1 MKKTGSES
9 VTTSSVQNQM
19 ALCHQAMVEITKQF
33 LMFELQ
39 QSNISFISSSSHV
52 DCVLDN
58 CSVLPM
64 SGFLQMSCSFVEVC
78 IYRHPNSIDANYNDG
93 NVLKPPGADEPM

>member
-39 QSNISFISSSSHV
+39 QSNILAMLKLHFKFISCRLCLGQLLSS
-52 DCVLDN
+52 
-58 CSVLPM
+58 
-64 SGFLQMSCSFVEVC
+64 
-78 IYRHPNSIDANYNDG
+78 AN
-93 NVLKPPGADEPM
+93 VRFPADELQLC